1 MGNIYISIRC
11 IFRVMVVIIINS
23 DNIIPSKHS
32 RDDIR
37 WDR

>member
-1 MGNIYISIRC
+1 MGTMYINIVC
-11 IFRVMVVIIINS
+11 MFRVVSVVIINS
-23 DNIIPSKHS
+23 DSIMPSKHS